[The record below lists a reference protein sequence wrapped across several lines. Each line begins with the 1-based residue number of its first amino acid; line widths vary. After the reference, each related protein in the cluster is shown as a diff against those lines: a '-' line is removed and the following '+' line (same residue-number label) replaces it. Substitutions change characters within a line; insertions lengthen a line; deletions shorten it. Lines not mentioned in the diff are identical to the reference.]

1 MIRGKG
7 VILVKQPVSRVAPH
21 DDDDDNPPYFI
32 AGIVLG
38 MVLISAIYFLLFIKK

>member
-7 VILVKQPVSRVAPH
+7 VILVKRPVSRVAPH
-21 DDDDDNPPYFI
+21 DDDDNPPYFI